1 MLEEREQVT
10 DEGLLKLGDRGAV
23 LTGIFL
29 KSGIRGLTPGLTQFG
44 TDVEVSGHPSDR
56 HV

>member
-23 LTGIFL
+23 LAGIFL